1 MPSMI
6 DQSVFEHVHLSI
18 AMTEALDDQLQA
30 HLDKGPG
37 QEDLAFALWR
47 PSWGHTRLTAILQQ
61 LVLPEPGDR
70 MLHGNVAFTPDYIQR
85 VLQLTDNGFGIALL
99 HSHLGPG
106 WQGMSHDDVVAERDR
121 LAAAVAGRTGLPL
134 VGLTRGTDGAW
145 SGRFWFRQSPAS
157 YARRW
162 AATVRVVGQQ
172 LRMTYHPELLPPPAP
187 SASQIATVSVW
198 GEEKQADLAR
208 LRVGIIGLGSVGS
221 IVAEALSRVGM
232 TWLSLIDHDCI
243 EMRNLDRTLGA
254 THEDAVQRTPKV
266 TAAERLIKATHTA
279 EQFHVESY
287 HGSLL
292 QPEGLQRAL
301 DCDVLFS
308 CVDRP
313 LPRHLLNALAYAH
326 LIPVVD
332 GGILVKVEKGHLIH
346 ADWRVHMVGPGR
358 PCLLCLDALR
368 REEVALDKAGLLD
381 DPAYIKGLGSKFNP
395 LLSRQNVFPFS
406 LNVASLEVLQ
416 FIGLV
421 TGQSRIGGT
430 GPQIYHCYPGSM
442 EVIDKQDCAPE
453 CEYSALTASAQDL
466 SGNCQPANSRS
477 MPRTCPASS

>member
-1 MPSMI
+1 MSSMI

-30 HLDKGPG
+30 HLDKGLG

-187 SASQIATVSVW
+187 SASQVATVSVW

-232 TWLSLIDHDCI
+232 TWVSLIDHDCM

-254 THEDAVQRTPKV
+254 TREDAVQSTPKV
-266 TAAERLIKATHTA
+266 IVAERLVKATHTA

-292 QPEGLQRAL
+292 EPEGLQRAL

-313 LPRHLLNALAYAH
+313 LPRHLLNALAYSH

-346 ADWRVHMVGPGR
+346 ADWRVHTVGPGR
-358 PCLLCLDALR
+358 SCLLCLDTLR
-368 REEVALDKAGLLD
+368 REDIALDRAGLLD
-381 DPAYIKGLGSKFNP
+381 DPVYIKGLGPQFNP

-421 TGQSRIGGT
+421 TGQSRIGGI
-430 GPQIYHCYPGSM
+430 GAQIYHCYPGSI
-442 EVIDKQDCAPE
+442 EVIDKQECSPE
-453 CEYSALTASAQDL
+453 CEYSALTALAQDL
-466 SGNCQPANSRS
+466 SGNCQP
-477 MPRTCPASS
+477 PPC

>member
-1 MPSMI
+1 MVDVSK
-6 DQSVFEHVHLSI
+6 FERFHLSI
-18 AMTEALDDQLQA
+18 AMTEALDDLLRT
-30 HLDKGPG
+30 HMDKGLA
-37 QEDLAFALWR
+37 QEDLTFALWR
-47 PSWGHTRLTAILQQ
+47 PSWGYIRLTAILQQ

-70 MLHGNVAFTPDYIQR
+70 ILQGNVAFTPEYIQR
-85 VLQLTDNGFGIALL
+85 VLHLAGGEFGIALL

-106 WQGMSHDDVVAERDR
+106 WQGMSYDDVVAERDR

-145 SGRFWFRQSPAS
+145 SGRFWFRQSPAT

-162 AATVRVVGQQ
+162 ATTVRVVGRQ
-172 LRMTYHPELLPPPAP
+172 LRMTYHPELLPLPT
-187 SASQIATVSVW
+187 SSESQVATVSVW
-198 GEEKQADLAR
+198 GEEKQADLVR
-208 LRVGIIGLGSVGS
+208 ICVGIIGLGSVGS

-254 THEDAVQRTPKV
+254 TREDAVQRTPKV
-266 TAAERLIKATHTA
+266 TVAERLIEVTHTA
-279 EQFHVESY
+279 EQFHVEPY

-292 QPEGLQRAL
+292 HPEGLQRAR

-332 GGILVKVEKGHLIH
+332 GGILAKVEKGHLIH
-346 ADWRVHMVGPGR
+346 ADWRVHTVGPGR
-358 PCLLCLDALR
+358 PCMICLDALR
-368 REEVALDKAGLLD
+368 REDIAFDRAGLLD
-381 DPAYIKGLGSKFNP
+381 DPVYIKGLGPEFDP
-395 LLSRQNVFPFS
+395 ILSRQNVFPFG

-421 TGQSRIGGT
+421 TGQPRIGGT
-430 GPQIYHCYPGSM
+430 GPQIYHCYPGSI
-442 EVIDKQDCAPE
+442 EVVDKRECAPE
-453 CEYSALTASAQDL
+453 CEYAALTASAQDL
-466 SGNCQPANSRS
+466 SGNCQPANLINV
-477 MPRTCPASS
+477 PRACIASS